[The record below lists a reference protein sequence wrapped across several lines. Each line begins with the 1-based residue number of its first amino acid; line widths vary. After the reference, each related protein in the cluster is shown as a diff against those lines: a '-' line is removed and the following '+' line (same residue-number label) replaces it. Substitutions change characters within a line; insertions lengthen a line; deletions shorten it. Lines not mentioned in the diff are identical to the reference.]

1 MNQLQMAIVGLI
13 VGIIIVIIAYHFY
26 QESKFKNSIDKNF
39 NQSLDDALKEENGV
53 VFENQMIQVE
63 TNKKQKGKPQR
74 DVEIPAVE
82 DNSLQQTEMLFEQPL
97 DNTQVEQIPSEVG
110 DEQFAAYDNIN
121 FPFANQ
127 ISNQY
132 QHVIDIFFEKSAK
145 IKMFP
150 DLNQFA
156 SKRIQYFILDS
167 KAGWLVFERNKKYN
181 AQGVKVV
188 IDLVD
193 NEGCIYPLQITNMFN
208 ELSKFASHHDAYI
221 RQKDSELEIRRI
233 QQQLKNLSHAL
244 LELELFIVNKDELS
258 YDDLAKYFL
267 SNGFVD
273 NSGFFEYRQDG
284 VTVFYIADENGK
296 RLDYNTKYRIFS
308 LNSKLHHQFEPMNA
322 VNKIFDVSEDYMK
335 YFESRL
341 LTSNK
346 LIMSEREYNALE
358 RQVSNYINTCKRFGL
373 ELGSELILRVYP

>member
-13 VGIIIVIIAYHFY
+13 VGVIVVIIAYHFY

-39 NQSLDDALKEENGV
+39 NRSINDALQEENGV
-53 VFENQMIQVE
+53 VFESQMIQVE
-63 TNKKQKGKPQR
+63 TSKKQKGKSQR
-74 DVEIPAVE
+74 DIEKQLLN
-82 DNSLQQTEMLFEQPL
+82 DQTLQQSEMVFEQSQE
-97 DNTQVEQIPSEVG
+97 NAQIEQIPAEFG
-110 DEQFAAYDNIN
+110 DEQFADYDNII

-127 ISNQY
+127 ISEQY
-132 QHVIDIFFEKSAK
+132 QHVIDIFFEKPAK

-167 KAGWLVFERNKKYN
+167 KAGWLIFERNRKYN
-181 AQGVKVV
+181 AQGVKIV

-273 NSGFFEYRQDG
+273 NNGYFEYRQDG
-284 VTVFYIADENGK
+284 VNVFYIADENGK
-296 RLDYNTKYRIFS
+296 RLQHTGKYRIFS
-308 LNSKLHHQFEPMNA
+308 LNSKLHHQYEPMNA
-322 VNKIFDVSEDYMK
+322 VTKIFDVAEDYMK

-346 LIMSEREYNALE
+346 LIMSEREYTALE
-358 RQVSNYINTCKRFGL
+358 RQINNYLNTCKRFNL
-373 ELGSELILRVYP
+373 ELGSELILRIYP